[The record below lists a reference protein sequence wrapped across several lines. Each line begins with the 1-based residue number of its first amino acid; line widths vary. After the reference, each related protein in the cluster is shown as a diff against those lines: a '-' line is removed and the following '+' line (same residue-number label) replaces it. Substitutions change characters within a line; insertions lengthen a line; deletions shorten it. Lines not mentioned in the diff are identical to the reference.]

1 MDRRGGGKITSL
13 KIETKIFKHDY
24 WKWSVNSTNGPRFMA
39 KAKYLKKKRPPRPP
53 KNYAMTIL
61 ENLKIGKSYFLKK
74 NNAPNQNDLA

>member
-1 MDRRGGGKITSL
+1 
-13 KIETKIFKHDY
+13 
-24 WKWSVNSTNGPRFMA
+24 MA

-74 NNAPNQNDLA
+74 NNAPNQNTEENGPPPQTPQKTELID